1 MIDKKM
7 KTTEIDTDR
16 FLKGIQ
22 KIFKHFDSKNLPQ
35 KPLSKENW
43 GELLKSGVCL
53 PAIPKQY
60 GGRESHKETC
70 EIIEMLSEYNLPLGM
85 YTMIVTVLFLR
96 NVSLSGTQQVQD
108 EVFGDFLQ
116 NPVIGG
122 LAFTEPT
129 CGSNLARMETTYIEE
144 NEGYRLR
151 GMKHWQAFSAH
162 ADWWIICAKNPNKKE
177 FSYFVH
183 KKSDGGFVT
192 KEIYESLGLK
202 NLGYG
207 LNDINVFVPS
217 YRRLCKYRDNLGD
230 AAEILCAS
238 RFSKAAMS
246 SGFLR
251 RLLIEAKSHAKGRN
265 IGKGTLYDIDYV
277 KYKISTI
284 KGNYIICN
292 SLYHHLLLN
301 EDYRDDIN
309 KSMFASLATKVLSTE
324 LMLES
329 AIDYQQLCGGDG
341 YRIGAKNNIAAYALL
356 DSRVYTL
363 FDGNNDLLCQHLASI
378 VKHEMIENGFKSF
391 YEFSKNDTYMKQFLT
406 YLPTLEGSIGD
417 NIEGYSQA
425 EMVVFGRILSR
436 IYGISRLVER
446 AGRLADMPGAGLV
459 NRPSQNNT
467 SYNEQDIEFSV
478 KLLIFNIKSL
488 TDQFCMINTSTSWPI
503 PRYY

>member
-1 MIDKKM
+1 MIESTADI
-7 KTTEIDTDR
+7 TEIDTDK
-16 FLKGIQ
+16 FLENIQ
-22 KIFKHFDSKNLPQ
+22 EIFEQFDSKILPQ

-43 GELLKSGVCL
+43 GKLLKSGVCL
-53 PAIPKQY
+53 PAIPKRH
-60 GGRESHKETC
+60 GGRESHKEIC

-108 EVFGDFLQ
+108 EVFEDFLQ

-129 CGSNLARMETTYIEE
+129 CGSNLARMETTYSEE
-144 NEGYRLR
+144 KEGYRVR
-151 GMKHWQAFSAH
+151 GMKHWQAFSAQ
-162 ADWWIICAKNPNKKE
+162 ADWWIICAKKPDKKE

-183 KKSDGGFVT
+183 KRSDGGFIT
-192 KEIYESLGLK
+192 KEIYDSLGLK

-207 LNDINVFVPS
+207 LNDIDAYIPGH
-217 YRRLCKYRDNLGD
+217 RRLCKYRDNLFD

-251 RLLIEAKSHAKGRN
+251 RLLIEAKAHTEGRR
-265 IGKGTLYDIDYV
+265 IGQGTLYDIDYV
-277 KYKISTI
+277 KYKLSTI
-284 KGNYIICN
+284 KGNYVICN
-292 SLYHHLLLN
+292 SLYYHLLIN
-301 EDYRDDIN
+301 EDYRADID

-341 YRIGAKNNIAAYALL
+341 YRIGTKNNIAAYALL

-363 FDGNNDLLCQHLASI
+363 FDGNNDLLCQHLANL
-378 VKHEMIENGFKSF
+378 VKQKMIDNEFKSF
-391 YEFSKNDTYMKQFLT
+391 YEFAKTDKYMEQSLK
-406 YLPTLEGSIGD
+406 YLPPLKEKIGD
-417 NIEGYSQA
+417 SIERYSQA
-425 EMVVFGRILSR
+425 EMVIFGRILSR

-446 AGRLADMPGAGLV
+446 AGRLAGMPGAGLV
-459 NRPSQNNT
+459 NRPSQNNAL
-467 SYNEQDIEFSV
+467 YNEQDIKFSIE
-478 KLLIFNIKSL
+478 LLVLNIKSL
-488 TDQFCMINTSTSWPI
+488 IDQFYMMNSNTSWPI
-503 PRYY
+503 PRCY